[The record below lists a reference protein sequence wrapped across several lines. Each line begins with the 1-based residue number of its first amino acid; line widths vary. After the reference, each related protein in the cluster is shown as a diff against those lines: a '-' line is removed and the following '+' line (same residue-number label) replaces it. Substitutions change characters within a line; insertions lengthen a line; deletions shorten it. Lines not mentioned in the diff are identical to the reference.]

1 MTDLIYIIVLVVLPI
16 IMFISLYF
24 EFIFNK
30 KKVSK
35 KFILT
40 NVALLIYL
48 LGMLTSVSL
57 SVAMI
62 VVYVLFVFIK
72 VYKV

>member
-1 MTDLIYIIVLVVLPI
+1 MTDLIYIIVLFVFPI
-16 IMFISLYF
+16 VMFISLYI

-30 KKVSK
+30 KKACK

-48 LGMLTSVSL
+48 LGIFTALSL
-57 SVAMI
+57 FVAMI
-62 VVYVLFVFIK
+62 VVYLLFIFIK
-72 VYKV
+72 VCKE